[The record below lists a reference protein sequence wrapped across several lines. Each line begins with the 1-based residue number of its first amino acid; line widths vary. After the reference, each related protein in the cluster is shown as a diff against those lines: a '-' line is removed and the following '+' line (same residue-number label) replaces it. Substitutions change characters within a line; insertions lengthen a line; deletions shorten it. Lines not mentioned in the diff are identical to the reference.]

1 VLRLILGFTT
11 LLVVAFAA
19 AWLADQPGEI
29 SVAWGGY
36 EITTSVLVGAVVLA
50 VLSLLITL
58 IWRSYT
64 WLTGAPGAIGDW
76 FHDRGRRKGFEAL
89 SHGLI
94 AAGAGDTDAAAREVA
109 AAEKYLGGAPLT
121 LLLKAQTAQLR
132 GEPAAARS
140 AYETMLDTP
149 ETETLGLRGLY
160 LEARRIGDADEALG
174 LAARAVALKPSMGW
188 ASEAL
193 FELQAAAGNWAG
205 ARKTLELRR
214 RHRHIGKSEE
224 ARARA
229 VILMA
234 ETQSAREDIT
244 SDKALDAAL
253 AAHKLAPELV
263 PAAAIAGRILAERGE
278 VARATR
284 LVEKTWRL
292 SPHPDL
298 AVIYA
303 HARPGDSTHDRL
315 SRAKT
320 LASKTPSTEAGSQ
333 EGPLAIARAAIEA
346 HEWEEAR
353 RAIAPMVEAQPTRR
367 ACMIMAEIENGE
379 HGNKGRV
386 REWLARAVSAP
397 RDPAWTADGHV
408 SDRWLPVSPETG
420 RFDVY
425 EWRVPIKGAL
435 PQAEEAIKVL
445 TLDEDDTAPALVM
458 NLEEASDPGLV
469 MAEDESPPKDNGVK
483 NIPEQDGNNSTGD
496 IGAADPA
503 KAEDA
508 AVKFIAPIPDDPGV
522 EGDDFDSPAPKPKD
536 FGGG

>member
-1 VLRLILGFTT
+1 VLRLIIGFVTI
-11 LLVVAFAA
+11 LFLAFAA

-36 EITTSVLVGAVVLA
+36 EITTSVLVGAVTLA
-50 VLSLLITL
+50 LLALLTTL

-64 WLTGAPGAIGDW
+64 WLTSAPGAIGDW
-76 FHDRGRRKGFEAL
+76 LHNRGRRKGFEAL

-140 AYETMLDTP
+140 AYETMLDNP

-160 LEARRIGDADEALG
+160 LEARRVGDRDEARL
-174 LAARAVALKPSMGW
+174 LAMRAVELKPSMAW

-193 FELQAAAGNWAG
+193 FELQAAAQDWAG

-214 RHRHIGKSEE
+214 RHRHISKIAD

-234 ETQSAREDIT
+234 ETQSTAEDIT

-253 AAHKLAPELV
+253 SAHKLAPELV
-263 PAAAIAGRILAERGE
+263 SAAAIAGRILAERGE
-278 VARATR
+278 VGRATR

-292 SPHPDL
+292 APHPDL

-315 SRAKT
+315 ARAKT
-320 LASKTPSTEAGSQ
+320 LASKNAGNAANTTEGAI
-333 EGPLAIARAAIEA
+333 AIARAAIEA
-346 HEWEEAR
+346 REWETAR
-353 RAIAPMVEAQPTRR
+353 HAIRPMVEDQPTRR
-367 ACMIMAEIENGE
+367 VCMLMAEIENGE
-379 HGNKGRV
+379 LGNKGRV

-420 RFDVY
+420 KFDVY

-435 PQAEEAIKVL
+435 PRAEKALEVL
-445 TLDEDDTAPALVM
+445 TLVEDDAAPEQVM
-458 NLEEASDPGLV
+458 SLEDAPDPGV
-469 MAEDESPPKDNGVK
+469 VTAEAESPPADDGATIK
-483 NIPEQDGNNSTGD
+483 PEQNGNSATGKNET
-496 IGAADPA
+496 AAA
-503 KAEDA
+503 AEA

-522 EGDDFDSPAPKPKD
+522 EGDDFDGPAPKPKD
-536 FGGG
+536 IGGG